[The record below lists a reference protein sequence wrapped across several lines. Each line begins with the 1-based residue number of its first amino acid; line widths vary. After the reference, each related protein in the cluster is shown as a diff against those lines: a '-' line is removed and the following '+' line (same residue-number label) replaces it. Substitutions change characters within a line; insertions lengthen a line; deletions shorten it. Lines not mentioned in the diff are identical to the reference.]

1 MKLKYIAASLLAA
14 GLFTFSG
21 CVNDLDV
28 FPLDP
33 DVVTSNV
40 AYDSPE
46 SYTMALNKIYSV
58 WALSGQDGNSSS
70 DIAGLDPGNTVLLR
84 CWFTLQTTPTDEAKN
99 AWGDAWVSSMN
110 TMTWTTAQV
119 EPIEG
124 AYQRAMYIVALV
136 NDFMKN
142 IGNAPAEIPQAQYAA
157 EARFCRALAYYSLMD
172 LFGRPPFITEEN
184 YSLNPGQLATR
195 ADYFNWIESEL
206 TTIYNDLPVKAEYG
220 RAGQAAVD
228 ALLSRMYLNAEVY
241 TGTPRYD
248 DCIARCNNIFNAG
261 YDLADNYA
269 ELFMADN
276 GENPNANKE
285 IIFPVCADGETAQS
299 YGPGVFILATRASS
313 PEDGT
318 ASGIGSGWAG
328 FRATG
333 NLTRA
338 FEFPSDDESSWTDDN
353 ILDKRGIFYGDGK
366 AIDITTSYNTFDTQ
380 GWTVLKFV
388 NRNSDGTVGKNAT
401 FVDMDYPFFRLGEI
415 YLNYAEAVARGGQ
428 GGSIE
433 TAVGYINELRA
444 RGYGDHSHDIGS
456 AWLTANATVGGTTT
470 SVQYGNLLNE
480 RQREM
485 YFECTRR
492 TDLIRFGLFT
502 TGSYLWVEKGG
513 TPTGVGVD
521 NRYNLYPIPT
531 TDLGVNGS
539 LEQNPGY

>member
-1 MKLKYIAASLLAA
+1 MKLKYIAASMLAA
-14 GLFTFSG
+14 GLVTFSG

-40 AYDSPE
+40 AYDSAE

-58 WALSGQDGNSSS
+58 WSLSGQDGDSSS
-70 DIAGLDPGNTVLLR
+70 DISELDPGNTVLLR
-84 CWFTLQTTPTDEAKN
+84 CWFTLQTTPSDEAKN

-136 NDFMKN
+136 NDFMNN

-184 YSLNPGQLATR
+184 YSLSPSQLSR
-195 ADYFNWIESEL
+195 ADLFNWIESEL
-206 TTIYNDLPVKAEYG
+206 TTIYNDLPAKAEYG

-248 DCIARCNNIFNAG
+248 DCIARCNNIFIAG

-285 IIFPVCADGETAQS
+285 IIFPVMADGETTRS
-299 YGPGVFILATRASS
+299 YGPGVFVLATRASS

-338 FEFPSDDESSWTDDN
+338 FEFPSDDESTWTDDN

-401 FVDMDYPFFRLGEI
+401 FVDMDFPLFRLGEI
-415 YLNYAEAVARGGQ
+415 YLNYAEA
-428 GGSIE
+428 
-433 TAVGYINELRA
+433 
-444 RGYGDHSHDIGS
+444 
-456 AWLTANATVGGTTT
+456 
-470 SVQYGNLLNE
+470 LNE
-480 RQREM
+480 ASGPVDDV
-485 YFECTRR
+485 YTYV
-492 TDLIRFGLFT
+492 DLIRKRSGLP
-502 TGSYLWVEKGG
+502 GLPGG
-513 TPTGVGVD
+513 DQPSVGAYGRV
-521 NRYNLYPIPT
+521 
-531 TDLGVNGS
+531 
-539 LEQNPGY
+539 